1 MDHVAEGA
9 QIPNFSLDA
18 YLLSQP
24 EEKRGTVGAYAQ
36 LLEINQQKIPNSPRY
51 IEYPKCVKY
60 GTWQGVAKDATHDAA
75 LRAKY
80 DVVADES
87 EDVVEAAPVQRRKR
101 S

>member
-1 MDHVAEGA
+1 MDHVAEGS

-24 EEKRGTVGAYAQ
+24 EDKRGTVGAYAQ

-80 DVVADES
+80 DVVAE
-87 EDVVEAAPVQRRKR
+87 EPETIEAAPARGRKR
-101 S
+101 N